1 MDSDKDKQRFL
12 TLWEQVLE
20 EKSWRKVIVSQLTA
34 GDAPQK
40 IVITPVLLK
49 GVYQVK
55 FVSEFATRHLTNTFS
70 CEEGLQKLANILNH
84 REAREA
90 YIYAAKGD
98 YQLKASRKGVWK
110 LMERRS
116 SAAAAPESL
125 SHNREKAYL
134 VSEDTAFLKVLGI
147 SSSLGKVYAHSQKKY
162 RQINRFIEIL
172 LPHLKKL
179 PVGAL
184 RIADLGSGHGYLTFA
199 LYHYLTEVVKREVR
213 MEGVELRADLVSQ
226 CNQAAADLEYSGLHF
241 TEADILD
248 YEPGKLDVCIALHA
262 CDIATDRAILTALSA
277 EASLIV
283 LAPCCHKQVR
293 KSMTIPDALRPLLRH
308 GVFMERTAEMLT
320 DAIRVLYLEKL
331 GYKVKTLE
339 FIGVE
344 HTPKNVM
351 ILAEKASPNTA
362 ADEAI
367 ARLKEK
373 FGLGGHYLDAWLG
386 ESLQ

>member
-1 MDSDKDKQRFL
+1 MA
-12 TLWEQVLE
+12 E
-20 EKSWRKVIVSQLTA
+20 
-34 GDAPQK
+34 DAPGK

-49 GVYQVK
+49 GEYQLK
-55 FVSEFATRHLTNTFS
+55 IVSEFATRHLTNTLS
-70 CEEGLQKLANILNH
+70 SLEGLKKLSHILNH

-90 YIYAAKGD
+90 YVYAARGD

-110 LMERRS
+110 LMERKS
-116 SAAAAPESL
+116 SAPAMPETL
-125 SHNREKAYL
+125 SHNREKSYL
-134 VSEDTAFLKVLGI
+134 VPEDAAFLKVLGI
-147 SSSLGKVYAHSQKKY
+147 SSALGKVYAHSQKKY

-179 PVGAL
+179 PEGTL

-199 LYHYLTEVVKREVR
+199 LYHYLTEEVKREVQI
-213 MEGVELRADLVSQ
+213 EGVEIRGDLVAQ
-226 CNQAAADLEYSGLHF
+226 CNQAANDLGYSGLHF
-241 TEADILD
+241 TEADILTF
-248 YEPGKLDVCIALHA
+248 EPGKLDVCIALHA
-262 CDIATDRAILTALSA
+262 CDIATDRAILTARA
-277 EASLIV
+277 ADASLIV

-293 KSMTIPDALRPLLRH
+293 KSMVIPETLRPLLRH

-320 DAIRVLYLEKL
+320 DAIRALYLEKL

-351 ILAEKASPNTA
+351 ILAEKASPNTS

-367 ARLKEK
+367 ARLKHE
-373 FGLGGHYLDAWLG
+373 FGIGGHYLDAWLG
-386 ESLQ
+386 

>member
-1 MDSDKDKQRFL
+1 MDSEKEKQRFL
-12 TLWEQVLE
+12 NILEQVLAE
-20 EKSWRKVIVSQLTA
+20 NSLRKVIVSQLKA
-34 GDAPQK
+34 EDAPQK
-40 IVITPVLLK
+40 IVITPVLVK

-55 FVSEFATRHLTNTFS
+55 IVSEFATRHLTNTLS
-70 CEEGLQKLANILNH
+70 IEEGLQKLSHLLNH

-90 YIYAAKGD
+90 YIYAAGGD
-98 YQLKASRKGVWK
+98 FQLKASRKGVWK

-134 VSEDTAFLKVLGI
+134 VPEDTAFLKVLGI

-179 PVGAL
+179 PEGPL
-184 RIADLGSGHGYLTFA
+184 HIADLGSGHGYLTFA
-199 LYHYLTEVVKREVR
+199 LYHYLSKELKREVQI
-213 MEGVELRADLVSQ
+213 EGVEIRGDLVAQ
-226 CNQAAADLEYSGLHF
+226 CNQASADLGYAGLHF
-241 TEADILD
+241 TESDILS

-262 CDIATDRAILTALSA
+262 CDIATDRAILTARA
-277 EASLIV
+277 ADASLIV

-351 ILAEKASPNTA
+351 ILAEKANPDTS

-367 ARLKEK
+367 ARLKVQ
-373 FGLGGHYLDAWLG
+373 FGLSAHYLDAWLG
-386 ESLQ
+386 